1 MRSVILICGFLIF
14 FLLSCSQEPEPDYL
28 PVNFTVNTQMLGAS
42 YNSQLVPFGID
53 YPRAVQ
59 VVDPTELLNL
69 RESIQADTNAYFKI
83 ELLDLKRSTSGMVV
97 TVSSIDSLETVS
109 KILDDNYLE
118 QLKTTFSTQ
127 SVIRNK
133 VSINNISTVQFIV
146 TSEDYVN
153 IKLFLIFEPSIFQV
167 DYFIRSDQYY
177 ELLEQIESSI
187 GSISRKKTEEKR

>member
-1 MRSVILICGFLIF
+1 M
-14 FLLSCSQEPEPDYL
+14 
-28 PVNFTVNTQMLGAS
+28 
-42 YNSQLVPFGID
+42 
-53 YPRAVQ
+53 
-59 VVDPTELLNL
+59 
-69 RESIQADTNAYFKI
+69 
-83 ELLDLKRSTSGMVV
+83 KRSTSGMVV